1 MSESVYIPLK
11 VTKDEGAYI
20 YYSGAYNSAT
30 GATGAQGWLR
40 TEALYGNWDSV
51 RFLNVVGSGVSTF
64 PSANPT
70 SANLYIA
77 TGTAFTGI
85 GDVRGEATGLAH
97 LPSGWLDPVNGTG
110 ALLAKNTTYDAGL
123 YAVYQGDNTYTGMV
137 TVDATGTANGWL
149 SGEFTTREIYEFE
162 TDFSLDTGDLSTS
175 GVGSGVYKGAEDV
188 TLQYEIINKL
198 GNALNTTSEIA
209 DDPFISGINVSILD
223 ITGRVVFANY
233 RSEWLSPSFNFT
245 RQDNLDV
252 FGAYTKDFG
261 VRYEVVNTDGGSHT
275 SDFYCYANGL
285 TFDKVYVEAASGAVL
300 NESST
305 GNYFPPDTGGLTTTE
320 AEDAVRY
327 FNGQTVSPSGR
338 TGSIAMTVYFNED
351 PTYTQYDSISLF
363 SKTGTPNFTP
373 NEGNFVGDFALEQI
387 QAQQIVLFQED
398 GLDLDVD
405 IYFLMILNSSV
416 THNTTNITIGPYYL
430 TKQPEGENPFIFN
443 VGNQT
448 IDGNL
453 EVDYLTGKCLTV
465 GPPGYDYP
473 YTIYTRDG
481 HVGIGTSTALVG
493 GAKMSV
499 NGNLVGGG
507 TAGRATGPGGVD
519 YALSTDVPADDD
531 TLQSVTDRG
540 KTTTNDISVGTS
552 VTPTAPLTIKTDSS
566 DDAGVDIYADGDTSN
581 RILTLKADS
590 NNAGEIIVKD
600 TAGVDSVKLSNTSS
614 KGQADFYDAGGTGRM
629 TLVVDG
635 NNQGKLTLKDSAANT
650 SIELSSDSDKRGNL
664 GVYDAAGT
672 LKAEIKA
679 DSNDEGIMSIKDK
692 VGAVSTIIQGHKAIM
707 AAFDSNIYSTGSVIV
722 AGSGHVISGDYDIIA
737 GGATA
742 IISGGNFNFIGG
754 GSGVDITGS
763 AYSSSIGGYNNDI
776 QKASQSVIGGGYSN
790 LIKDSESAALFGGV
804 SNTIT
809 GNGWGFIG
817 GGEENIVSGSH
828 ASILG
833 GEVNRAYGY
842 QSSVAGGG
850 GNEVHGRYAF
860 VGGGEYNIVSGNHSF
875 GLGRNARVAYAHSG
889 AGVLA
894 DGQNRNHS
902 SSGEHTLTLDFA
914 SGVYVPTIGYFAEGL
929 HVSGVPVLT
938 GENNPAEADTLQ
950 TVTTRGNTTTTSI
963 LSTGPHISGVTG
975 LYSDKVGIGTG
986 IPTYPLEIVAT
997 TDNQDLIRLSH
1008 PSSPHDAGFM
1018 IGFTNDG
1025 AGNNNNATLG
1035 VEYGGSDYDV
1045 INIQRST
1052 RHVGIGEADPAE
1064 LLGVAPDTDVSAEI
1078 GRAHIG
1084 NVGFSD
1090 YAGFSHV
1097 DKNSAGNFALLQ
1109 AADGTTFVN
1118 CSSNEEIRFQANN
1131 YTLGGFNGANG
1142 DFNIATDAFYVDAS
1156 EHSIGVGTSA
1166 PTQELDVRGTSLLSG
1181 QVIIDGGV
1189 GVASSATLH
1198 LRQKGDTK
1206 TDGIA
1211 LTSSNS
1217 TSHRIWKDSAGT
1229 FNIGPSTF
1237 TDAFV
1242 QDLDGHVGIGASS
1255 PRFPLE
1261 VSGTGLFSGVHVG
1274 KTGHYSHVPTE
1285 LLAVSPGDDVSA
1297 EIGQAHIGY
1306 MGHSNYAGFS
1316 HIDQNTTTNYAFL
1329 QQSNGATYVN
1339 AKAAT
1344 NIYFKM
1350 GGTTYGGFNSSNDFY
1365 IDTDTLY
1372 VDVSEDRVGVGTSS
1386 PSYTLEVTESDASS
1400 LLSRFYNSSTT
1411 NGQGILV
1418 RAGETSNEN
1427 RILQLASRDDTKVMT
1442 VNSNGRVGI
1451 GTDTT
1456 PTYKLDVGGGTSSTS
1471 NTLRINQNDGGTA
1484 IRMGAGGGSSDV
1496 VMLRIDGSS
1505 TAGEHDGETDKSKY
1519 GFSLNYMGSRSSNAN
1534 SLSLFSDDGAATNQ
1548 VEALTV
1554 TQSGQLGI
1562 LDTSITG
1569 YASDDL
1575 ALAVGGPMQVDGA
1588 VTSVTAL
1595 TDVTS
1600 TSYTFV
1606 AGDQSNTVSFNNA
1619 SAMTGL
1625 IPPNSSVPFPIG
1637 TEIALFQKGAGQVHI
1652 TTGSNA
1658 VTINA
1663 ADAETK
1669 TRVQYSSAMCL
1680 KTGTDGWLVV
1690 GDLTS

>member
-1 MSESVYIPLK
+1 MNASDVNGGKL
-11 VTKDEGAYI
+11 GI
-20 YYSGAYNSAT
+20 YG
-30 GATGAQGWLR
+30 GATIGSSYAPYYAPPSNGLLV
-40 TEALYGNWDSV
+40 EGNVGIGVSSPIAALDVRGNISV
-51 RFLNVVGSGVSTF
+51 TGNISGSGNF
-64 PSANPT
+64 
-70 SANLYIA
+70 L
-77 TGTAFTGI
+77 GTGI
-85 GDVRGEATGLAH
+85 GQRITASDGKPYLV
-97 LPSGWLDPVNGTG
+97 SGDSP
-110 ALLAKNTTYDAGL
+110 
-123 YAVYQGDNTYTGMV
+123 
-137 TVDATGTANGWL
+137 
-149 SGEFTTREIYEFE
+149 
-162 TDFSLDTGDLSTS
+162 
-175 GVGSGVYKGAEDV
+175 AE
-188 TLQYEIINKL
+188 N
-198 GNALNTTSEIA
+198 
-209 DDPFISGINVSILD
+209 
-223 ITGRVVFANY
+223 
-233 RSEWLSPSFNFT
+233 
-245 RQDNLDV
+245 
-252 FGAYTKDFG
+252 
-261 VRYEVVNTDGGSHT
+261 
-275 SDFYCYANGL
+275 
-285 TFDKVYVEAASGAVL
+285 
-300 NESST
+300 
-305 GNYFPPDTGGLTTTE
+305 
-320 AEDAVRY
+320 
-327 FNGQTVSPSGR
+327 
-338 TGSIAMTVYFNED
+338 
-351 PTYTQYDSISLF
+351 
-363 SKTGTPNFTP
+363 
-373 NEGNFVGDFALEQI
+373 
-387 QAQQIVLFQED
+387 
-398 GLDLDVD
+398 
-405 IYFLMILNSSV
+405 
-416 THNTTNITIGPYYL
+416 
-430 TKQPEGENPFIFN
+430 
-443 VGNQT
+443 
-448 IDGNL
+448 
-453 EVDYLTGKCLTV
+453 
-465 GPPGYDYP
+465 
-473 YTIYTRDG
+473 
-481 HVGIGTSTALVG
+481 
-493 GAKMSV
+493 
-499 NGNLVGGG
+499 
-507 TAGRATGPGGVD
+507 
-519 YALSTDVPADDD
+519 D
-531 TLQSVTDRG
+531 TLQD
-540 KTTTNDISVGTS
+540 
-552 VTPTAPLTIKTDSS
+552 
-566 DDAGVDIYADGDTSN
+566 
-581 RILTLKADS
+581 
-590 NNAGEIIVKD
+590 
-600 TAGVDSVKLSNTSS
+600 
-614 KGQADFYDAGGTGRM
+614 
-629 TLVVDG
+629 
-635 NNQGKLTLKDSAANT
+635 
-650 SIELSSDSDKRGNL
+650 
-664 GVYDAAGT
+664 
-672 LKAEIKA
+672 
-679 DSNDEGIMSIKDK
+679 
-692 VGAVSTIIQGHKAIM
+692 
-707 AAFDSNIYSTGSVIV
+707 
-722 AGSGHVISGDYDIIA
+722 
-737 GGATA
+737 
-742 IISGGNFNFIGG
+742 
-754 GSGVDITGS
+754 
-763 AYSSSIGGYNNDI
+763 
-776 QKASQSVIGGGYSN
+776 
-790 LIKDSESAALFGGV
+790 
-804 SNTIT
+804 
-809 GNGWGFIG
+809 
-817 GGEENIVSGSH
+817 
-828 ASILG
+828 
-833 GEVNRAYGY
+833 
-842 QSSVAGGG
+842 
-850 GNEVHGRYAF
+850 
-860 VGGGEYNIVSGNHSF
+860 
-875 GLGRNARVAYAHSG
+875 
-889 AGVLA
+889 
-894 DGQNRNHS
+894 
-902 SSGEHTLTLDFA
+902 
-914 SGVYVPTIGYFAEGL
+914 
-929 HVSGVPVLT
+929 
-938 GENNPAEADTLQ
+938 
-950 TVTTRGNTTTTSI
+950 VTTRGNTTSTSI
-963 LSTGPHISGVTG
+963 LSTGPHVSGVTG
-975 LYSDKVGIGTG
+975 LYSDKVGIGTNS
-986 IPTYPLEIVAT
+986 PT
-997 TDNQDLIRLSH
+997 
-1008 PSSPHDAGFM
+1008 
-1018 IGFTNDG
+1018 
-1025 AGNNNNATLG
+1025 
-1035 VEYGGSDYDV
+1035 
-1045 INIQRST
+1045 
-1052 RHVGIGEADPAE
+1052 E
-1064 LLGVAPDTDVSAEI
+1064 LLGIAPDTDVSAEI

-1097 DKNSAGNFALLQ
+1097 DKNSAGNFAFMQ
-1109 AADGTTFVN
+1109 SSDGNTFVN

-1505 TAGEHDGETDKSKY
+1505 TDGEHDGETDKSKY
-1519 GFSLNYMGSRSSNAN
+1519 GFSLNYMGGRSSNAN

>member
-1 MSESVYIPLK
+1 MSESAYIPLK

-97 LPSGWLDPVNGTG
+97 LPSGWLDPINGTG

-123 YAVYQGDNTYTGMV
+123 YAVYQGDNVYTGMV
-137 TVDATGTANGWL
+137 TVDATGTGNGWL
-149 SGEFTTREIYEFE
+149 SGQFTTREIYEFE
-162 TDFSLDTGDLSTS
+162 TEFSLDTGDLSTS
-175 GVGSGVYKGAEDV
+175 GVGSGVYKGAQDV

-223 ITGRVVFANY
+223 ITGAVAFANY
-233 RSEWLSPSFNFT
+233 RSQWLSPSFTFT
-245 RQDNLDV
+245 RQDNIDV

-261 VRYEVVNTDGGSHT
+261 VRYEVVNTDGGTHT

-338 TGSIAMTVYFNED
+338 TGSIAMTVHFNED
-351 PTYTQYDSISLF
+351 PTFTQYDSISLF
-363 SKTGTPNFTP
+363 SNTGTEIFTP
-373 NEGNFVGDFALEQI
+373 NEGNYIGEFALEQI

-405 IYFLMILNSSV
+405 TYFLMILNSSV
-416 THNTTNITIGPYYL
+416 THNTTNITIGPYSL
-430 TKQPEGENPFIFN
+430 TKKPEGENPFIFN

-453 EVDYLTGKCLTV
+453 EVDYLTGECLTI
-465 GPPGYDYP
+465 GPPDYDYP
-473 YTIYTRDG
+473 YTIHTKDG
-481 HVGIGTSTALVG
+481 HVGIGTSTTLQA

-499 NGNLVGGG
+499 NGRVVGAGVGGRLTGPSDLPYLLSGDAAGGG
-507 TAGRATGPGGVD
+507 TE
-519 YALSTDVPADDD
+519 
-531 TLQSVTDRG
+531 TLQTVTDDG
-540 KTTTNDISVGTS
+540 NTTTNDISVGTS
-552 VTPTAPLTIKTDSS
+552 ITPTAPVTIKTDSS
-566 DDAGVDIYADGDTSN
+566 DNAGVDIYADGDTSN

-590 NNAGEIIVKD
+590 NAAGEIIVKD

-614 KGQADFYDAGGTGRM
+614 KGQADFYDAGGTARM
-629 TLVVDG
+629 TMVVDG
-635 NNQGKLTLKDSAANT
+635 NNQGKLTLKDSAGNT

-679 DSNDEGIMSIKDK
+679 DSNDEGIMSIKDSL
-692 VGAVSTIIQGHKAIM
+692 GALSTKIQGHKAIM
-707 AAFDSNIYSTGSVIV
+707 AAFDSNIYSTGSVII
-722 AGSGHVISGDYDIIA
+722 AGSGHSVSGDYDTIA
-737 GGATA
+737 GGVLGN
-742 IISGGNFNFIGG
+742 ISGGNFNFIGG
-754 GSGVDITGS
+754 GSGIDITGS
-763 AYSSSIGGYNNDI
+763 EYSSSIGGYNNDI
-776 QKASQSVIGGGYSN
+776 IQSDQAIIGGGRNNKIESANSAVIGGGSSNEIHDGVSAIAGGISN
-790 LIKDSESAALFGGV
+790 LISG
-804 SNTIT
+804 
-809 GNGWGFIG
+809 GNGYSFVG
-817 GGEENIVSGSH
+817 GGEENMVYGTFS
-828 ASILG
+828 SILG
-833 GEVNRAYGY
+833 GEGNKVYGNDGVTLGGWFSE
-842 QSSVAGGG
+842 SS
-850 GNEVHGRYAF
+850 GRFAL
-860 VGGGEYNIVSGNHSF
+860 VGPGKASKVSGDYAV
-875 GLGRNARVAYAHSG
+875 GLGNKVEIPAAHSG
-889 AGVLA
+889 ATVLA
-894 DGQNRNHS
+894 DGQDRVHA
-902 SSGEHTLTLDFA
+902 SSGAHAVTLDFA
-914 SGVYVPTIGYFAEGL
+914 NGVYVPTIGYFAEGL

-975 LYSDKVGIGTG
+975 LYSDKVGIGTNS
-986 IPTYPLEIVAT
+986 PT
-997 TDNQDLIRLSH
+997 
-1008 PSSPHDAGFM
+1008 
-1018 IGFTNDG
+1018 
-1025 AGNNNNATLG
+1025 
-1035 VEYGGSDYDV
+1035 
-1045 INIQRST
+1045 
-1052 RHVGIGEADPAE
+1052 E
-1064 LLGVAPDTDVSAEI
+1064 LLGIAPDTDVSAEI

-1097 DKNSAGNFALLQ
+1097 DNNSAGNFALLQ
-1109 AADGTTFVN
+1109 AADGTTFLN
-1118 CSSNEEIRFQANN
+1118 CSNNEEIRFQSNN

-1156 EHSIGVGTSA
+1156 E
-1166 PTQELDVRGTSLLSG
+1166 
-1181 QVIIDGGV
+1181 
-1189 GVASSATLH
+1189 
-1198 LRQKGDTK
+1198 
-1206 TDGIA
+1206 
-1211 LTSSNS
+1211 
-1217 TSHRIWKDSAGT
+1217 
-1229 FNIGPSTF
+1229 
-1237 TDAFV
+1237 
-1242 QDLDGHVGIGASS
+1242 
-1255 PRFPLE
+1255 
-1261 VSGTGLFSGVHVG
+1261 
-1274 KTGHYSHVPTE
+1274 
-1285 LLAVSPGDDVSA
+1285 
-1297 EIGQAHIGY
+1297 
-1306 MGHSNYAGFS
+1306 
-1316 HIDQNTTTNYAFL
+1316 
-1329 QQSNGATYVN
+1329 
-1339 AKAAT
+1339 
-1344 NIYFKM
+1344 
-1350 GGTTYGGFNSSNDFY
+1350 
-1365 IDTDTLY
+1365 
-1372 VDVSEDRVGVGTSS
+1372 DRVGVGTNS

-1400 LLSRFYNSSTT
+1400 LLSRFYNTSTT
-1411 NGQGILV
+1411 NGQGLLI

-1427 RILQLASRDDTKVMT
+1427 RVLQVASRNDTKIMT

-1451 GTDTT
+1451 GTTT
-1456 PTYKLDVGGGTSSTS
+1456 PSTALDVRGTISGYTGLFDSV
-1471 NTLRINQNDGGTA
+1471 
-1484 IRMGAGGGSSDV
+1484 DV
-1496 VMLRIDGSS
+1496 DGS
-1505 TAGEHDGETDKSKY
+1505 
-1519 GFSLNYMGSRSSNAN
+1519 
-1534 SLSLFSDDGAATNQ
+1534 
-1548 VEALTV
+1548 
-1554 TQSGQLGI
+1554 
-1562 LDTSITG
+1562 
-1569 YASDDL
+1569 
-1575 ALAVGGPMQVDGA
+1575 

-1663 ADAETK
+1663 ADGETK